1 MMVRTSLENIGV
13 NLSDDT
19 RRISRQMLTNFNVSQ
34 LQVLVK
40 QFHKHIKDFN
50 EVLVKSLMERDE
62 LHLSQDLM
70 LTDIENIT
78 CYM

>member
-1 MMVRTSLENIGV
+1 MVRTSLENIGV

-19 RRISRQMLTNFNVSQ
+19 RRISRQMLTNLNVSQ

>member
-1 MMVRTSLENIGV
+1 MVRTSLENIGV

>member
-19 RRISRQMLTNFNVSQ
+19 RRISRQMLTNLNVSQ